1 MPLTLTRLARFL
13 GQPQKER
20 SAALQAVLLLAT
32 ARLGLR
38 YATVPAT
45 RRGLARVARSTGVPP
60 RRLSEIVSA
69 AAQVL
74 PGASPCL
81 PRALVLESLLTAA
94 GAPAELRIGLSARN
108 GNEPPQAH
116 AWVDL
121 AGTAVAED
129 VSRFTPLP
137 IFGARG

>member
-1 MPLTLTRLARFL
+1 MPVTPTQLARFL
-13 GQPQKER
+13 GQPRVER
-20 SAALQAVLLLAT
+20 SAALQAVFLLTA

-45 RRGLARVARSTGVPP
+45 RRCLARVARSSGVAP

-69 AAQVL
+69 ASQVL
-74 PGASPCL
+74 PGASGCL

-108 GNEPPQAH
+108 GNGPPSAH

-121 AGTAVAED
+121 AGTAIAED
-129 VSRFTPLP
+129 VSRFTPVP

>member
-1 MPLTLTRLARFL
+1 MPVTPARLARFL
-13 GQPQKER
+13 GHPRAER
-20 SAALQAVLLLAT
+20 SAALQAVVLLAA

-45 RRGLARVARSTGVPP
+45 RRGLARVARSSGVPP
-60 RRLSEIVSA
+60 LRLSEIVSA
-69 AAQVL
+69 ASQVL
-74 PGASPCL
+74 PGPSACL
-81 PRALVLESLLTAA
+81 PRALVLESMLTAA

-108 GNEPPQAH
+108 GKAAPSAH